1 MLKYAIRN
9 IQGEEMANIKSQF
22 KRIEI
27 SRKEQADNRSKKTR
41 VATMTKKFRT
51 ALAEND
57 IAKAEALLK
66 ETIGYIDSARL
77 DGVYHPNCASRKIA
91 TLSKEL
97 DTAKKAQA

>member
-1 MLKYAIRN
+1 
-9 IQGEEMANIKSQF
+9 MANIKSQL
-22 KRIEI
+22 KRIEV
-27 SRKEQADNRSKKTR
+27 SRGEQEENRAKKSR
-41 VATMTKKFRT
+41 VATYTKKFRT

-57 IAKAEALLK
+57 LVKAEELLK

-97 DTAKKAQA
+97 ATAKAQAN